1 MKGCVIM
8 PDFPERL
15 KMLREEKGLLQR
27 ELAEKLNLSRVAIT
41 HYEQGTRFPEW
52 DTLQGMADL
61 FDVSVDYLLGRTEQ
75 KRGHVEGT
83 ENIAAHR
90 TDDPISELPEEAR
103 KSIEEFKEF
112 ILRKYGKKEQ

>member
-1 MKGCVIM
+1 M
-8 PDFPERL
+8 PGFPERL

-75 KRGHVEGT
+75 RRGHVKEGP
-83 ENIAAHR
+83 ENISTHR
-90 TDDPISELPEEAR
+90 TDDPMSELPEEAR

-112 ILRKYGKKEQ
+112 ILRKYRKKEQ